1 MKLWKRNAII
11 ATVLLF
17 VCAGIYLNWSYT
29 KDGDV
34 EDLTATLSE
43 EKLLGEDTLTVS
55 DSVDSTALDAS
66 QEGLTTTGK
75 DATEYFSEVRL
86 SRQEARDSAVT
97 MLQEAMAYEAGGDS
111 DAVTTSAKALE
122 DLVDVA
128 LQESQIESMVIAKG
142 YEDCVAYMT
151 DDGISLAVSA
161 PTEGLDQSA
170 VAQLADIVT
179 TQSSYDIGD
188 LRIIEVK

>member
-29 KDGDV
+29 KDGSV

-55 DSVDSTALDAS
+55 DSVDSTALDAA

-75 DATEYFSEVRL
+75 DAAEYVSEVRL

-111 DAVTTSAKALE
+111 EAVTTSAKALE

-161 PTEGLDQSA
+161 PAEGLDQSA

>member
-29 KDGDV
+29 KDGSV

-55 DSVDSTALDAS
+55 DSVDSTALDTA

-75 DATEYFSEVRL
+75 DAAEYFSEVRL

-111 DAVTTSAKALE
+111 EAVTTSAKALE

-161 PTEGLDQSA
+161 PAEGLDQSA

>member
-1 MKLWKRNAII
+1 
-11 ATVLLF
+11 
-17 VCAGIYLNWSYT
+17 
-29 KDGDV
+29 
-34 EDLTATLSE
+34 
-43 EKLLGEDTLTVS
+43 
-55 DSVDSTALDAS
+55 
-66 QEGLTTTGK
+66 
-75 DATEYFSEVRL
+75 
-86 SRQEARDSAVT
+86 
-97 MLQEAMAYEAGGDS
+97 MAYEAGGDS

-170 VAQLADIVT
+170 GAQLADIVT

>member
-29 KDGDV
+29 KDGAV

-43 EKLLGEDTLTVS
+43 EKLLGEDMLTVS
-55 DSVDSTALDAS
+55 DSVDSTALDAA

-97 MLQEAMAYEAGGDS
+97 MLQEAMAYESGGDS
-111 DAVTTSAKALE
+111 EAVTTSAKALE

-161 PTEGLDQSA
+161 PAEGLDQSA

-179 TQSSYDIGD
+179 TQSSYDIAD

>member
-29 KDGDV
+29 KDGAV

-66 QEGLTTTGK
+66 QEGLPTTGK

>member
-29 KDGDV
+29 QDGSV

-43 EKLLGEDTLTVS
+43 NKLLGEDTLTIN
-55 DSVDSTALDAS
+55 DAVDSTLTDAA
-66 QEGLTTTGK
+66 QEGLPVAGE

-97 MLQEAMAYEAGGDS
+97 MLQEAMAYESGGDS
-111 DAVTTSAKALE
+111 DAVTTSAQALE

-142 YEDCVAYMT
+142 YADCVAYMT

-161 PTEGLDQSA
+161 PAEGLDQSA
-170 VAQLADIVT
+170 VAQVADIVT
-179 TQSSYDIGD
+179 TQSSYEIGD

>member
-29 KDGDV
+29 KDGAV

-43 EKLLGEDTLTVS
+43 EKLLGEDTLTVN
-55 DSVDSTALDAS
+55 DPVDSTALDAS
-66 QEGLTTTGK
+66 HEVLTTTGK

>member
-29 KDGDV
+29 RDSSV
-34 EDLTATLSE
+34 EDLTATLSAQQ
-43 EKLLGEDTLTVS
+43 LDDDVLTIS
-55 DSVDSTALDAS
+55 DSTDDPLLEAS
-66 QEGLTTTGK
+66 QEGLTAVGQ

-97 MLQEAMAYEAGGDS
+97 MLQEAMAYESGGDTE
-111 DAVTTSAKALE
+111 AVTTSAAALE

-142 YEDCVAYMT
+142 YADCVAYMT

-161 PTEGLDQSA
+161 PAEGLDQAS

-179 TQSSYDIGD
+179 TQTDYSLAD

>member
-29 KDGDV
+29 RDSSV
-34 EDLTATLSE
+34 EDLTATLSAQQ
-43 EKLLGEDTLTVS
+43 LDDDVLTIS
-55 DSVDSTALDAS
+55 DSTDDPLLEAS
-66 QEGLTTTGK
+66 QEGLTAVGQ

-97 MLQEAMAYEAGGDS
+97 MLQEAMAYESGS
-111 DAVTTSAKALE
+111 DTEAVTTSAAALE

-142 YEDCVAYMT
+142 YADCVAYMT

-161 PTEGLDQSA
+161 PAEGLDQAS

-179 TQSSYDIGD
+179 NQTDYSLAD